1 MRPAKPQPTPAF
13 MAIEGQVVRALPR
26 EAQGAAPRKF
36 WLVPPRVIV
45 AIVIALMVA
54 LMIPGLILDIE
65 RRL

>member
-1 MRPAKPQPTPAF
+1 ME
-13 MAIEGQVVRALPR
+13 IEGPVVRPLPR
-26 EAQGAAPRKF
+26 EAQGAAPRRF

-65 RRL
+65 RHL